1 MTMFLLKELRSN
13 DLRTADICISRFERT
28 QNTQTTDKG
37 GYMQDDAQFPS
48 SIADDQSSA
57 LPARSPERDDVDIAT
72 VPLTKIITKSMFV
85 LRSRSNHTF
94 ESIGS
99 VSIISQSSI
108 SPISSFTCRS
118 FNRLNHSYCFIDPF
132 IPQKYE
138 IEKRTKFTK
147 VHKVSD
153 AFYLFNLFIK

>member
-1 MTMFLLKELRSN
+1 MLKV
-13 DLRTADICISRFERT
+13 
-28 QNTQTTDKG
+28 
-37 GYMQDDAQFPS
+37 
-48 SIADDQSSA
+48 SA
-57 LPARSPERDDVDIAT
+57 LNKLGMVGRHT
-72 VPLTKIITKSMFV
+72 VPLTKIVTKSTFV
-85 LRSRSNHTF
+85 QCSRSNHTF

-153 AFYLFNLFIK
+153 ALFIYLFNLFIYLINAIISYILIVPIGMSLGVINFTSVVKQSQKNKM

>member
-1 MTMFLLKELRSN
+1 MHRLSKGAIMQAELFMHFWS
-13 DLRTADICISRFERT
+13 
-28 QNTQTTDKG
+28 
-37 GYMQDDAQFPS
+37 
-48 SIADDQSSA
+48 
-57 LPARSPERDDVDIAT
+57 T

-85 LRSRSNHTF
+85 QRSRSNHTF

-153 AFYLFNLFIK
+153 AFYLFNLFIYLINAIISYILIVRIGMSLVVINFTSVVKQSQKNKM

>member
-1 MTMFLLKELRSN
+1 MSN
-13 DLRTADICISRFERT
+13 VNQLYRRTVTR
-28 QNTQTTDKG
+28 
-37 GYMQDDAQFPS
+37 
-48 SIADDQSSA
+48 
-57 LPARSPERDDVDIAT
+57 VT

-85 LRSRSNHTF
+85 QRSRSNHTF

-99 VSIISQSSI
+99 VSIIGQSSI
-108 SPISSFTCRS
+108 SPISSLTCRS

-147 VHKVSD
+147 VHKVSG
-153 AFYLFNLFIK
+153 AFYLFNLFI

>member
-1 MTMFLLKELRSN
+1 
-13 DLRTADICISRFERT
+13 
-28 QNTQTTDKG
+28 
-37 GYMQDDAQFPS
+37 MQY
-48 SIADDQSSA
+48 
-57 LPARSPERDDVDIAT
+57 T
-72 VPLTKIITKSMFV
+72 VPLTKIVTKSTFIQC
-85 LRSRSNHTF
+85 SRSNHTF

-153 AFYLFNLFIK
+153 AFSLFIYSIYLFNKCYNFIYFDSSDWYALGGIKFYFSCKTITEKQNVA

>member
-1 MTMFLLKELRSN
+1 MVRYIYSTANENHNEIDVRS
-13 DLRTADICISRFERT
+13 TFTI
-28 QNTQTTDKG
+28 
-37 GYMQDDAQFPS
+37 
-48 SIADDQSSA
+48 QSYVRIDR
-57 LPARSPERDDVDIAT
+57 LGIDY
-72 VPLTKIITKSMFV
+72 
-85 LRSRSNHTF
+85 
-94 ESIGS
+94 
-99 VSIISQSSI
+99 QSSI

-153 AFYLFNLFIK
+153 AFYLFNLFIYLFIYLINAIISYILIVRIGMSLVVIKFYFSCKTITIKCSLKMSHVMRKPTK

>member
-1 MTMFLLKELRSN
+1 MLH
-13 DLRTADICISRFERT
+13 DLCVTLCVCSEGSDLFHINST
-28 QNTQTTDKG
+28 QNDK
-37 GYMQDDAQFPS
+37 YKSNMFVQILPTFRRSDAQR
-48 SIADDQSSA
+48 
-57 LPARSPERDDVDIAT
+57 LPKIYIP
-72 VPLTKIITKSMFV
+72 VPLTKIVTKSTFV
-85 LRSRSNHTF
+85 QCSRSNHTF

-138 IEKRTKFTK
+138 IEKTDEI
-147 VHKVSD
+147 HKSAQSV
-153 AFYLFNLFIK
+153 

>member
-1 MTMFLLKELRSN
+1 M
-13 DLRTADICISRFERT
+13 DT
-28 QNTQTTDKG
+28 Q
-37 GYMQDDAQFPS
+37 PS
-48 SIADDQSSA
+48 VSCGVTKSSA
-57 LPARSPERDDVDIAT
+57 PKNCLGIIPVVVTGGNGT

-85 LRSRSNHTF
+85 QRSRSNHTF

-99 VSIISQSSI
+99 VSIIGQSSI

-138 IEKRTKFTK
+138 FEKRTKFTK
-147 VHKVSD
+147 VHKVSG
-153 AFYLFNLFIK
+153 AFYSFNLFI

>member
-1 MTMFLLKELRSN
+1 M
-13 DLRTADICISRFERT
+13 
-28 QNTQTTDKG
+28 QTV
-37 GYMQDDAQFPS
+37 
-48 SIADDQSSA
+48 A
-57 LPARSPERDDVDIAT
+57 LYLCYT

-85 LRSRSNHTF
+85 HCSRSNHTF

-153 AFYLFNLFIK
+153 AFFYSIYLFNKCNNFIYFDSSDWYVLGGNKFYFSCKTITEK

>member
-1 MTMFLLKELRSN
+1 MKINCTESYVFFLA
-13 DLRTADICISRFERT
+13 RTYR
-28 QNTQTTDKG
+28 
-37 GYMQDDAQFPS
+37 
-48 SIADDQSSA
+48 
-57 LPARSPERDDVDIAT
+57 ARIQLSFTT
-72 VPLTKIITKSMFV
+72 VPLTKIVTKSTFIQC
-85 LRSRSNHTF
+85 SRSNHTF

-153 AFYLFNLFIK
+153 AFSLFIYSIYLFIYLINAIISYILIVPIGCPWGY

>member
-1 MTMFLLKELRSN
+1 ML
-13 DLRTADICISRFERT
+13 
-28 QNTQTTDKG
+28 
-37 GYMQDDAQFPS
+37 
-48 SIADDQSSA
+48 
-57 LPARSPERDDVDIAT
+57 T

-85 LRSRSNHTF
+85 QRSRSNHTF

-118 FNRLNHSYCFIDPF
+118 FNPLNHSYCFIDPF

-147 VHKVSD
+147 EHKVSD
-153 AFYLFNLFIK
+153 AFYLFNLFIYLFNKCHNFIYFDCSDWYVLGGNKFYFSCKTITEKENIA

>member
-1 MTMFLLKELRSN
+1 MSLVMRKPVFGVFDQVRLK
-13 DLRTADICISRFERT
+13 
-28 QNTQTTDKG
+28 
-37 GYMQDDAQFPS
+37 
-48 SIADDQSSA
+48 
-57 LPARSPERDDVDIAT
+57 PACAATEAT
-72 VPLTKIITKSMFV
+72 VLLTKIITKSTFV
-85 LRSRSNHTF
+85 QRSRSNHTF

-108 SPISSFTCRS
+108 SSISSFTCRS

-132 IPQKYE
+132 IPQNYE

-153 AFYLFNLFIK
+153 AFSLFIYSIYLFI

>member
-1 MTMFLLKELRSN
+1 MGK
-13 DLRTADICISRFERT
+13 
-28 QNTQTTDKG
+28 TDKCS
-37 GYMQDDAQFPS
+37 AKPHILSFSPTRLINSRIKRPS
-48 SIADDQSSA
+48 C
-57 LPARSPERDDVDIAT
+57 T

-85 LRSRSNHTF
+85 QRSRSNHTF

-153 AFYLFNLFIK
+153 AFYLFNLFIYLINAIISYILIVRIGMSLVVINFTSVVKQSQKNKM